1 MDRTIIVTGEGHLS
15 VAPDAVV
22 ISGEFTGT
30 YKEYADAVNA
40 SASAL
45 TSLRKAI
52 GDAGFDMDDLRTT
65 RLSVD
70 PVYRSENGV
79 QRFHGYQFVH
89 GITITEDA
97 DRDGLGRLLEA
108 MVSCDGAPEFR
119 VSYTVRDPTEA
130 QSAARAAAVKDAK
143 HKAKELAT
151 AAGVRLGDLVS
162 VSYRSESRTGR
173 PMARMAMMMVDAV
186 PEDETFSDTVTMEW
200 EIL

>member
-1 MDRTIIVTGEGHLS
+1 MDRTIIVTGEGHSS

-65 RLSVD
+65 RLCVD

-97 DRDGLGRLLEA
+97 DRDGLGRLL
-108 MVSCDGAPEFR
+108 R